1 MEPADQPP
9 TDPSL
14 RQDLVRVLYI
24 MGAPRCGSTVLD
36 NILNEVDGF
45 FSAGELRFLWQRLYQ
60 ERFCGCGKAFGKCE
74 VWSRVLEKVAGSGED
89 VDPRRA
95 MDRQKA
101 ISGTWRTWQL
111 LRAVDKGTVSPEI
124 KAHAHLVSRL
134 YGAIRDVTG
143 ARVIVDSSKRPWDAA
158 LLSAM
163 EGVTPF
169 FIHLVRDPRA
179 MAYSQ
184 SKAKANPDRSQA
196 AVMAPTR
203 ISVSAFQWI
212 RRNLTSD
219 AVRRSQPAARSLLID
234 YHDFCTEPRDVVKAI
249 TALVGEADVE
259 LPFSDD
265 HTVRLGGN
273 HTVSGNPD
281 RFRTGL
287 VPVREDDRWKK
298 EMPGRDRLVATA
310 LTAPLMRHY
319 SRATRTASR
328 DLQGS
333 SRPTMTGEP
342 A

>member
-1 MEPADQPP
+1 MEPAEQKPV
-9 TDPSL
+9 DPSL
-14 RQDLVRVLYI
+14 RRDPVRVLYI
-24 MGAPRCGSTVLD
+24 LGAPRCGSTVLD
-36 NILNEVDGF
+36 NIMNEVDGF

-60 ERFCGCGKAFGKCE
+60 ERFCGCGEAFGECE
-74 VWSRVLEKVAGSGED
+74 VWSRVLEKVAGPGED
-89 VDPRRA
+89 VDPQKA

-111 LRAVDKGTVSPEI
+111 LHAIGKGTVSRDI
-124 KAHAHLVSRL
+124 QAHAQLVSRL

-158 LLSAM
+158 LLRAM
-163 EGVTPF
+163 EGVSPF

-196 AVMAPTR
+196 AVMAPTK
-203 ISVSAFQWI
+203 ISESSFQWI
-212 RRNLTSD
+212 RRNLTAD
-219 AVRRSQPAARSLLID
+219 GVRRSEPADRSLLID
-234 YHDFCTEPRDVVKAI
+234 YHDFCMEPRAVVQAI
-249 TALVGEADVE
+249 TALVGEAGVE

-287 VPVREDDRWKK
+287 VPVREDNRWKK
-298 EMPGRDRLVATA
+298 EMPRRDRFVATA

-328 DLQGS
+328 DLERS
-333 SRPTMTGEP
+333 SPPTMTGEP